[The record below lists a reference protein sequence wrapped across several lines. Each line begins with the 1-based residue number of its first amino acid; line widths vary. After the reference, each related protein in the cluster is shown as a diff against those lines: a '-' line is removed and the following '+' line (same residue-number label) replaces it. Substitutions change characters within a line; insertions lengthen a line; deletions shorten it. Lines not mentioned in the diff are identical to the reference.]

1 MNSKN
6 IRPPVNEVNKL
17 EVDKFEVDELEFD
30 DIDVN

>member
-6 IRPPVNEVNKL
+6 IRTPVNEVNKL